1 MMTSK
6 TGQAVMVVDIA
17 YVTPMSLTSGS
28 VDRKYT
34 YISYEILLKRVKQSS
49 ICIRTLTLVF

>member
-28 VDRKYT
+28 VNRKHN
-34 YISYEILLKRVKQSS
+34 YINHEIMLKCVKQSS
-49 ICIRTLTLVF
+49 ICIVTLVF